1 MLNWWI
7 ALDGILKF
15 HSFVKG
21 DYFPFPC
28 FIFNNNVKL
37 WIMSLPTVA
46 DVVDS
51 AP

>member
-28 FIFNNNVKL
+28 FIFNNNVKW